1 MAEDTKGSETI
12 KKQKKEPYRILLV
25 DDHPITERLIAQMLR
40 DEPDLLLFYCQ
51 DPTKAIAMAESI
63 RPTIILLDY
72 IMPGLNGLT
81 LLRQFRE
88 RRPFS
93 HLPIV
98 MLSVEEDPVIKA
110 KAFAAGASNY
120 LIKLPDKIEL
130 VAWLRHQADAFI
142 KAIRK
147 STNKETC
154 FDVISSE
161 SKGFCLIDAA
171 SKEIFQ
177 INDTLCE
184 MLGHGPERFVG
195 RSPLEF
201 VTPNDDP
208 AILAALSRIPESD
221 SRVYEAFLEVKDGS
235 KVYTR
240 FCVTT
245 TRNTMGRDAV
255 TSFTFLNLNQPDQ
268 SLLDIKNAEFRFI
281 ADSVPGMFWIADAR
295 KNRVF
300 FNHAWLSFTGRILE
314 QELEQ

>member
-1 MAEDTKGSETI
+1 M
-12 KKQKKEPYRILLV
+12 
-25 DDHPITERLIAQMLR
+25 
-40 DEPDLLLFYCQ
+40 
-51 DPTKAIAMAESI
+51 
-63 RPTIILLDY
+63 
-72 IMPGLNGLT
+72 
-81 LLRQFRE
+81 
-88 RRPFS
+88 
-93 HLPIV
+93 
-98 MLSVEEDPVIKA
+98 EEDPVIKA

-281 ADSVPGMFWIADAR
+281 ADSV
-295 KNRVF
+295 
-300 FNHAWLSFTGRILE
+300 
-314 QELEQ
+314 